1 MLHVPQRSLISLEW
15 EIRDEIVV
23 CNLTESNSTE
33 DILRQNRCTY
43 FGLLREESNE
53 VPDLLSRPRKGLG
66 VVHVVSECVLPQL
79 AHTLVDDLFNSFLWV
94 LTIPNLVYELGKS

>member
-1 MLHVPQRSLISLEW
+1 M
-15 EIRDEIVV
+15 
-23 CNLTESNSTE
+23 
-33 DILRQNRCTY
+33 
-43 FGLLREESNE
+43 
-53 VPDLLSRPRKGLG
+53 PDLLSRPRKGLG